1 MKFPLDFLRD
11 EAGATAIEYGV
22 MVAVIATGLLATLQS
37 FNGSVVTA
45 YEGIAAAM
53 LEVFGM

>member
-1 MKFPLDFLRD
+1 MKLLLCFLRD
-11 EAGATAIEYGV
+11 ETGATAIEYGL